1 MCTYISRQRQGKTH
15 GEWYKEGETEERI
28 MCRQKKARQQGNQ
41 RRREK
46 EGDEEAGWKRKAGR
60 EIRGKVFKRVM
71 CTVIVFTPSLSRLSP
86 PRSKRSGCGLYLPA
100 RRNSIWDNLLGSLSP
115 DAPQGHRIE
124 RMNVK
129 EDRISK
135 HTHARTRTH
144 KDAGLG
150 THNCRRVDFTLVS

>member
-1 MCTYISRQRQGKTH
+1 MC
-15 GEWYKEGETEERI
+15 W
-28 MCRQKKARQQGNQ
+28 QKKERQQGNQ
-41 RRREK
+41 WRRGRERD
-46 EGDEEAGWKRKAGR
+46 GGAGWKRKARR

-71 CTVIVFTPSLSRLSP
+71 YAVIVFTPSPARLSP
-86 PRSKRSGCGLYLPA
+86 PPSKRSGCGLYLPA

-135 HTHARTRTH
+135 RARTRALAPS
-144 KDAGLG
+144 AGPG

>member
-1 MCTYISRQRQGKTH
+1 MSA
-15 GEWYKEGETEERI
+15 EEREAAGKSAEE
-28 MCRQKKARQQGNQ
+28 RKRERDGEAR
-41 RRREK
+41 
-46 EGDEEAGWKRKAGR
+46 WKRKSWRG
-60 EIRGKVFKRVM
+60 IRGKVFKRVM

-115 DAPQGHRIE
+115 DAPQGHRRE

-135 HTHARTRTH
+135 RTHAH
-144 KDAGLG
+144 AQSVGLG
-150 THNCRRVDFTLVS
+150 AHNCRRVDFTLVS